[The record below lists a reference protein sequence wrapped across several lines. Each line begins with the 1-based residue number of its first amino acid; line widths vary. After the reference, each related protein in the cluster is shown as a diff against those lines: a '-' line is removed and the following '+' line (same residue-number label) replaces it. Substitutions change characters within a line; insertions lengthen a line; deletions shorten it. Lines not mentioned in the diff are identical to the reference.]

1 MTATARRDAVSRA
14 AGGRQ
19 RRGRAILP
27 SAVPCRARSASRRTA
42 VRCRAL
48 RVCCPGLISTVSRVR
63 SGSRVISRDARA
75 ERAIPRSSMHHAIAD
90 PRRVRRACRPAPTRR
105 VRRATVDLRNVTV
118 QHVYLSCTAPRG
130 RRGVFFFLLPFS
142 SGRGRV
148 GLGLGF
154 AFFASRLDVF
164 RVSCVSGPRTHDTA
178 VVWVVH
184 SPRSAVSIQLEF

>member
-63 SGSRVISRDARA
+63 SGSRVISREPSARSHGHRCIMRSPIRAACVARVVPRRRVASDAPLSIYETSRYSTFTFLAPHPVWPARRCFEPFGRA
-75 ERAIPRSSMHHAIAD
+75 GVGRWGSRSSLRDSTFFVCRVCPVRAHTTPRSCGWCI
-90 PRRVRRACRPAPTRR
+90 
-105 VRRATVDLRNVTV
+105 LRG
-118 QHVYLSCTAPRG
+118 QRS
-130 RRGVFFFLLPFS
+130 PFN
-142 SGRGRV
+142 
-148 GLGLGF
+148 
-154 AFFASRLDVF
+154 
-164 RVSCVSGPRTHDTA
+164 
-178 VVWVVH
+178 
-184 SPRSAVSIQLEF
+184 

>member
-63 SGSRVISRDARA
+63 SGSRMLSREPSARSHGHRCIMRSPIRAACVARVVPRRRVASDAPLSIYETSRYSTFTFLAPHPVAGAACSSSCFRSVRGGVGSGWAWGSRSSLRDSTFFVCRVCPVRA
-75 ERAIPRSSMHHAIAD
+75 HTTPRSCGWCI
-90 PRRVRRACRPAPTRR
+90 
-105 VRRATVDLRNVTV
+105 LRG
-118 QHVYLSCTAPRG
+118 QRS
-130 RRGVFFFLLPFS
+130 PFN
-142 SGRGRV
+142 
-148 GLGLGF
+148 
-154 AFFASRLDVF
+154 
-164 RVSCVSGPRTHDTA
+164 
-178 VVWVVH
+178 
-184 SPRSAVSIQLEF
+184 